1 MQCLLKKKALFLYFC
16 LGPLAALYNPCNSAN
31 RSNNTTKHREVFQ
44 KTQCTEGRCASK
56 GFVINRLAKG
66 IVPSD
71 TISYRCRSEGPIRFL
86 HESQAAMKEQGI
98 ANTLCSWKENIL

>member
-16 LGPLAALYNPCNSAN
+16 SGPLAALYNPCNSAN

-56 GFVINRLAKG
+56 GFVIYRLAKG

-71 TISYRCRSEGPIRFL
+71 TISYRCRSEGPIRYL